1 MSDSECIVSGY
12 LSYLNKYIKQ
22 EITQSLHYHSMTVFR
37 ATTSEAVTT
46 LDVEHKRQQTR
57 ASPIILLISFLLFFY
72 YIYSFTTHI
81 SASPLRTR
89 VRHYLRIRLRYL
101 VSHTGA
107 SPILSQFLGQP
118 IYYKG

>member
-72 YIYSFTTHI
+72 YISSFTTHI
-81 SASPLRTR
+81 SA
-89 VRHYLRIRLRYL
+89 
-101 VSHTGA
+101 
-107 SPILSQFLGQP
+107 
-118 IYYKG
+118 